1 MKEHTQSTRYTVFKI
16 LDSLVAKNRSSGY
29 ICLGFS
35 VSANKV
41 PALQGMGD
49 EFLEGYISIVDGEK
63 DPRNLMLA
71 FAIDRVLCIE
81 FDISN
86 HVEVSAK
93 FLRCDVRL
101 IERQDMFNIIF
112 CYFPITFRPP
122 KDDPYGITS
131 EDLRLALQYVT
142 WIHGGRMI
150 S

>member
-1 MKEHTQSTRYTVFKI
+1 
-16 LDSLVAKNRSSGY
+16 
-29 ICLGFS
+29 
-35 VSANKV
+35 
-41 PALQGMGD
+41 
-49 EFLEGYISIVDGEK
+49 
-63 DPRNLMLA
+63 MLA

-86 HVEVSAK
+86 HVESKRKTFFA
-93 FLRCDVRL
+93 CDVRL

-142 WIHGGRMI
+142 
-150 S
+150 